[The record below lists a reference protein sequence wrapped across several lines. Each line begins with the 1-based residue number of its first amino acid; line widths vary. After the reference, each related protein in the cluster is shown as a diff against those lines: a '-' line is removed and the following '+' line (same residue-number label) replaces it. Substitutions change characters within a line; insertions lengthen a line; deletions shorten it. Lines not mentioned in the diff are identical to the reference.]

1 MTRPGLTGDRAVA
14 LFLAALLAF
23 NPPILSIFAADL
35 FFFGLPLFYLYLFG
49 AWGAVIVLI
58 ALHATRAGAR
68 AEPGPRG
75 RSDTKAPWYEAN

>member
-1 MTRPGLTGDRAVA
+1 MTRPGLSGDRAVA

-49 AWGAVIVLI
+49 AWGVIIALI
-58 ALHATRAGAR
+58 ALHAAGASGR
-68 AEPGPRG
+68 GEPASFIPVGK
-75 RSDTKAPWYEAN
+75 SHHKAD